1 MARRHSAPL
10 ACAYEEPF
18 WACGWSCVAG
28 VDEVGRGAMAGPL
41 VAAAVILPALTEH
54 DRERLSPVLG
64 RIRDSKLL
72 TPAEREELLAPICDI
87 AVAVATGMV
96 DAAELDAVGVA
107 AANRLAMERAV
118 LALPLEPHALVID
131 ATTLD
136 LAIPQVGLIDGDAHC
151 LSIAAASIV
160 AKVTRDRLM
169 IAYDAHDPRYGFA
182 AHKGYATPAHLEA
195 LARYG
200 PCALHRRSFAPVAL
214 VRQGVCETGE

>member
-1 MARRHSAPL
+1 LGTSRHCDLRRLLAP
-10 ACAYEEPF
+10 
-18 WACGWSCVAG
+18 
-28 VDEVGRGAMAGPL
+28 
-41 VAAAVILPALTEH
+41 I
-54 DRERLSPVLG
+54 LG

-96 DAAELDAVGVA
+96 DAAELDAIGVA

-118 LALPLEPHALVID
+118 LALPLEPHVLLID

-136 LAIPQVGLIDGDAHC
+136 LGIPQVGLIDGDARC

-169 IAYDAHDPRYGFA
+169 IAYDAHNPRYGLA
-182 AHKGYATPAHLEA
+182 AHKGYATLAHLEA

-200 PCALHRRSFAPVAL
+200 PCALHRRSFAPVAMAS
-214 VRQGVCETGE
+214 QGICEAGE

>member
-1 MARRHSAPL
+1 MARRHRAPL
-10 ACAYEEPF
+10 ECAFEDPF
-18 WACGWSCVAG
+18 WACGWSCIAG

-41 VAAAVILPALTEH
+41 VAAAVILPAVTEH
-54 DRERLSPVLG
+54 DRERLAPILG

-96 DAAELDAVGVA
+96 DAAELDAIGVS

-118 LALPLEPHALVID
+118 LSLPLEPDALLID

-136 LAIPQVGLIDGDAHC
+136 LGMPQVGLIDGDARC

-169 IAYDAHDPRYGFA
+169 IDYDARDPRYGFA

-200 PCALHRRSFAPVAL
+200 PSAIHRRSFAPVAMAP
-214 VRQGVCETGE
+214 QGACENS